1 VKAEIALI
9 RRLPGDPG
17 TRHVNPHLP
26 QVLA

>member
-1 VKAEIALI
+1 VKAEIVLI
-9 RRLPGDPG
+9 RRLPADLG